1 MKQGIYVNGKQVM
14 QIANGNVQNMVATSQ
29 TISMVNGQV
38 VIQGAQLIVDG
49 QVITL
54 DTAPVLHIEVFGNV
68 NHIDAGNV
76 ADIAV
81 TGNVERVE
89 TVNGDVSIQGNV
101 SGHVKTVNGDI
112 QAQQI
117 LGAANTVSGDIYRD
131 D

>member
-68 NHIDAGNV
+68 NHIDAGSKSMV
-76 ADIAV
+76 A
-81 TGNVERVE
+81 GNCQWVDGVATLLVCGGDRV
-89 TVNGDVSIQGNV
+89 NV
-101 SGHVKTVNGDI
+101 SYLSCSSVLRSTVGIGD
-112 QAQQI
+112 
-117 LGAANTVSGDIYRD
+117 SGISHR
-131 D
+131 

>member
-14 QIANGNVQNMVATSQ
+14 QIANGNVQNMVATSR
-29 TISMVNGQV
+29 TISMVNGLV
-38 VIQGAQLIVDG
+38 SIQGPKLIVDG

-54 DTAPVLHIEVFGNV
+54 EAAPLLHIEIFGNV

-81 TGNVERVE
+81 IGNVEHVE
-89 TVNGDVSIQGNV
+89 TVSGDVSIQGNV
-101 SGHVKTVNGDI
+101 SGNVKTTSGDV
-112 QAQQI
+112 QAQWIQ
-117 LGAANTVSGDIYRD
+117 GAVNTVSGDIYRD